1 MIVAISEGSDTD
13 CMSVAGGERIQ
24 MSPGGTIVANPDT
37 LMTNRAGVFAGGDVI
52 TGPNTV
58 VDAIAAGKRAAVM
71 VERYLRGEELKKIP
85 MKHLPKV
92 YVEPVQVEEEAATE
106 GRAETPR
113 APVEWR
119 RRGFA
124 EVEMSLS
131 VEEACRESRRCLRC
145 DLEFTRPAEQAVK
158 TGNTQ

>member
-1 MIVAISEGSDTD
+1 V
-13 CMSVAGGERIQ
+13 V
-24 MSPGGTIVANPDT
+24 NPDT

-71 VERYLRGEELKKIP
+71 VERYLKGEEMKKVP
-85 MKHLPKV
+85 MRHLPKI
-92 YVEPVQVEEEAATE
+92 YVEPLPMEEATAE

-119 RRGFA
+119 CRGFA

-131 VEEACRESRRCLRC
+131 EEEACREARRCLRC
-145 DLEFTRPAEQAVK
+145 DLEFTRPAEPAAQSGK
-158 TGNTQ
+158 TQ